1 MRKSLMKYQVLRLL
15 AVMLALAVMAAAC
28 GSDSNPDAVATAAD
42 ADSSQG
48 DAASED
54 AASDDAA
61 SEDAASD
68 EAAAPAVAL
77 DEATEVEDGGAETA
91 SFGELEARWADAR
104 AATVAKI
111 KANGYGLD
119 GDILTGPGGWTVDFS
134 ECPSDWNNVAGV
146 AASSLA

>member
-1 MRKSLMKYQVLRLL
+1 MKYQVLRLL

-28 GSDSNPDAVATAAD
+28 GSDSNPGAVATAAD
-42 ADSSQG
+42 ANSSQG
-48 DAASED
+48 DAASDES
-54 AASDDAA
+54 ASD
-61 SEDAASD
+61 EAASD

-111 KANGYGLD
+111 
-119 GDILTGPGGWTVDFS
+119 
-134 ECPSDWNNVAGV
+134 
-146 AASSLA
+146 